1 MLKQGNDQIQIA
13 VRTADAAICVGAFY
27 AAYRLRN
34 SGIFVSTGGIGAVE
48 SVSWM
53 LGVSFLIHLVLYP
66 LLKFYES
73 LRLKSIWDIISMTLK
88 SAIIEFFVLGSLI
101 FLIQAKSTSRVFF
114 ALFLGLNYSLVLA
127 EKLGARILLTSI
139 RRRGYNF
146 RQVLI
151 VGTGPNAERIIQSLR
166 RNVHWGYRPC
176 ALLREPGATQTQDS
190 VSGLG
195 IWGELTNL
203 ETVLKT
209 HAVDEVFFAMER
221 IDPRE
226 VTPYLS
232 LCERL
237 GIPSRFSFPVFD
249 LPNSKLAY
257 STLDNVPVLT
267 FYTTLRSPYQDFIKR
282 AIDLAASIV
291 GLLLTGLFF
300 PWISWMIRKQSP
312 GPVIFKQLR
321 VGENGRVFR
330 CYKFR
335 TMKVGADDQ
344 KAELLKKN
352 FMEGP
357 LFKIDNDPRVFP
369 FGAFLRKTSLDE
381 LPQFF
386 NIFRGDMSLVGTR
399 PPTPDEVKQYET
411 HYRRRLSIRPG
422 LTGLWQVSGRNE
434 IRKFEDVLKLDLQY
448 IDNWSLGLDFK
459 IIGRTVWMLMSRR
472 GAY

>member
-13 VRTADAAICVGAFY
+13 VRTADAVVCVGAFF
-27 AAYRLRN
+27 AAYLLRN
-34 SGIFVSTGGIGAVE
+34 SALFVSEGGIGGIE

-53 LGVSFLIHLVLYP
+53 LGTSILLHVVLYP
-66 LLKFYES
+66 VLKFYES
-73 LRLKSIWDIISMTLK
+73 LRLKSILDIIWMVLK
-88 SAIIEFFVLGSLI
+88 SAVIEFFVLGSLI

-114 ALFLGLNYSLVLA
+114 GLFILINYALILA
-127 EKLGARILLTSI
+127 EKLTARVLLSSI

-166 RNVHWGYRPC
+166 RNVHWGYKPC
-176 ALLREPGATQTQDS
+176 GLLQEEAVQGREPIHG
-190 VSGLG
+190 VEV
-195 IWGELTNL
+195 WGQLVNL
-203 ETVLKT
+203 ESVLKS

-267 FYTTLRSPYQDFIKR
+267 FYTTLRSPFEDFIKR
-282 AIDLAASIV
+282 AIDIAASVV
-291 GLLLTGLFF
+291 GLLITGLFF
-300 PWISWMIRKQSP
+300 PWISWRIRKESP

-321 VGENGRVFR
+321 VGENGRVFK

-335 TMKVGADDQ
+335 TMNVGADGQ
-344 KAELLKKN
+344 KAELLKNN

-399 PPTPDEVKQYET
+399 PPTPDEVREYET

-448 IDNWSLGLDFK
+448 IDHWSLGLDLK
-459 IIGRTVWMLMSRR
+459 IIGRTVLMLISRR